1 MATSS
6 GINYSCA
13 NLGQEFFL
21 PEVYL
26 SSCDYAA
33 FRGSMPAYFIDLLSS
48 THSQGCES
56 QTVICLQN
64 APIST
69 CFLTFA
75 QLFQH
80 AGLRYV
86 HEKLSCASNQHFLV
100 TESSLLSAFA
110 EARADLRIGGDA

>member
-6 GINYSCA
+6 GINYSCV

-48 THSQGCES
+48 THSQGGRES
-56 QTVICLQN
+56 DCDL
-64 APIST
+64 ST
-69 CFLTFA
+69 KRTHL
-75 QLFQH
+75 H
-80 AGLRYV
+80 
-86 HEKLSCASNQHFLV
+86 
-100 TESSLLSAFA
+100 LLSDFCAA
-110 EARADLRIGGDA
+110 VSARWVALCA